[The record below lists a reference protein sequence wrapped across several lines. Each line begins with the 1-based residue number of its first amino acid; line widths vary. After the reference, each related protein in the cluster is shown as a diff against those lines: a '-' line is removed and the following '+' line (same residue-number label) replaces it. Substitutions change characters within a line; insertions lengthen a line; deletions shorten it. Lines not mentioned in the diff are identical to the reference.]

1 MSTHY
6 NPVSI
11 TKRQYL
17 IAHVSNAQDNS
28 TVYRVYYS
36 PQLNCSVDTN
46 FAPFVQNGIPVE
58 VSPYNTPITLHLQG
72 TYRFIQQNAD
82 TEALLH
88 LEQVERDVVMGH
100 VVMSNVQ

>member
-6 NPVSI
+6 NPASI
-11 TKRQYL
+11 SKRQYL
-17 IAHVSNAQDNS
+17 IAHVSNAQNND
-28 TVYRVYYS
+28 TVYNVYYS
-36 PQLNCSVDTN
+36 PQQNCSVDTN
-46 FAPFVQNGIPVE
+46 FAPFVQNGVQVT
-58 VSPYNTPITLHLQG
+58 VSPQNTPITLHLQG
-72 TYRFIQQNAD
+72 TYRFIQQNVD